1 MIFVASSSAALTFK
15 TISTR
20 VEFHS
25 VNVVLVQL
33 KENYYQENTRRKRS
47 IEWVVFE
54 TGQRRRGQKD
64 RMGFQECIF
73 RHAAAAAG
81 SDVTMIFK
89 GSSGVL
95 FILKQ
100 HVQL

>member
-15 TISTR
+15 TSSTR

-25 VNVVLVQL
+25 VNVVLVQS
-33 KENYYQENTRRKRS
+33 KENYHQEKRKKS

-54 TGQRRRGQKD
+54 AGQRRRGQKD

-73 RHAAAAAG
+73 CHAAAAAG
-81 SDVTMIFK
+81 SDVTIIFK
-89 GSSGVL
+89 GFSGVL

-100 HVQL
+100 HV